1 MTTLNTNI
9 VCINPSCKNV
19 ATHHDNMTCSNGEC
33 WTIVRMFATESM
45 KNVYNDHLTTMKL
58 FPDIYSDYF
67 IRVRDAV
74 KSALRENI
82 VAKNSSSPSVITDFR
97 QQVAFLS
104 DHVTQMQ
111 LEC

>member
-1 MTTLNTNI
+1 MTTVNTNI

-33 WTIVRMFATESM
+33 WTIVRLFATESM

-58 FPDIYSDYF
+58 FPDIYSENF

-82 VAKNSSSPSVITDFR
+82 VAKNSSSSSVITDFR

-111 LEC
+111 LEA